1 MHKSRYVAVLL
12 VAVFLSC
19 FEALASNL
27 SKIQTSGD
35 PTYPTGGRFYGY
47 VSSSTG
53 PGDQA
58 FAKILALAKEKHAP
72 FIIVYG
78 KDNCPTCNS
87 FVDNMETWSRASGQM
102 MSYGSSLNGYFR
114 GNASGT
120 GPKAC
125 MDAFDFLKT
134 KLGASGT
141 CHIMACYGLCE
152 DGTEYMVASSLAT
165 SYEGFGKWKISQC
178 DIFNELAKKHKYT
191 PPAASAGFAVKDG
204 DLKATVETEEVY
216 VPFIRTNSFDKAE
229 KNWLEVTYPDGTI
242 ATNDFSW
249 ARGDT
254 AGDVGVEVAG
264 KLANIGDKVTLV
276 LLNTNHLAVATNS
289 ITCAAKP
296 ANSAAFPYLPYAI
309 DEPVFGEWTVDASFI
324 ESSRDDVAGK
334 RAAVAAKLADYDVAT
349 NALTE
354 ATAEYDSA
362 TNLVAEALA
371 ASNTTYAAYSGKLDA
386 YNLAAGAYDIATN
399 ALAAALAVSNS
410 TYAAYT
416 NSLAALDASVLAYDA
431 ATNSLAAALATSNTA
446 YTAYTNAQAVA
457 EASISTYDSATN
469 AVATAEAQYGV
480 ESEQYQNAT
489 NTAAIAKSAMDNAV
503 YLLDIRAGEYTTA
516 AADVDVKQTA
526 ASDALSA
533 IGTAEG
539 NRDTAKSAYD
549 TAVSDVA
556 AKQTNAANMA
566 SALETATTE
575 RNTAK
580 KAYDDAVSILEGRQS
595 VADEK
600 TTALGQAA
608 ADRDSAAGALETAES
623 DLASAEEGFFLVV
636 NGGIIWDDE
645 LRKFNETVFES
656 VDFKSWCNA
665 NKVVPVYLDVA
676 EPDTWASLFSC
687 YTASNGNSGASF
699 MSMNGLSQAEG
710 VALAVLTEKYA
721 EALELTDAPDGR
733 LFQVALVRA
742 DGTVCGRLRPQY
754 NADGTC
760 DLNENMARLAE
771 LVGLAADL
779 AEAANDSLPDD
790 LPTIGFNAVDGVSAT
805 LSVNDTIDWYKLDG
819 DFVGK
824 EVAIAVVGTGAG
836 EEKPA
841 ITVAAGDGTVLEP
854 AVDGVWVFDRSLA
867 DNVYIAVSAYTDASA
882 SAVKYAGA
890 SKFEYTL
897 KATETTT
904 GYGKVGFVLTSE
916 AVTEGPGLTNY
927 LVRVARTEGL
937 TGAVSVKVSLN
948 TTLTTAESE
957 RYEWVGDAIISW
969 KALEAGEKT
978 VSVGLPDDGVW
989 YGPGDIAFDLS
1000 VVEGG
1005 AALQTSTFVLAYQ
1018 DDDPAE
1024 AGKLAIFDIVPSE
1037 AGNGKR
1043 YVRAGE
1049 EVTIRVRRSEGSYG
1063 DVTGTVTAKSGSRWN
1078 ASESKVWPEK
1088 SKEIDKEFKF
1098 TPPADVFT
1106 AAQTEATFAFA
1117 STNGG
1122 IVVSSVNNPF
1132 KVTVLASDAPLF
1144 DQSEV
1149 TWSGIQYTTTDTN
1162 LTAIA
1167 VPAGMTVKSL
1177 VKIAGSVPAGLKVA
1191 IVDNE
1196 IVVTGTPTAGTVSAT
1211 ATYWVSLVRDAG
1223 GGHVYSMPVTVTF
1236 ENKALA
1242 EVNPGFTSSRSW
1254 TGLPVTN
1261 DRRLAGLLDLSV
1273 AKNGRT
1279 SARYRMVGGKTVAFS
1294 AKGLA
1299 GVDPDGTVRLK
1310 AEKNYCCGAKYV
1322 FDATLCADGSLDATI
1337 RLAGGCNEEI
1347 LGVVNISAGA
1357 EPWSAGNTAARFG
1370 GDYVAAFVLGA
1381 TTNENTLC
1389 FGSPTMRLRFS
1400 SESAWR
1406 RGAVTFAGTLPNGKA
1421 VSGTAYLVPTTE
1433 EAVSASIPV
1442 FASTSSDTLSAML
1455 DVDGEG
1461 VVATQDV
1468 VPFWSHDE
1476 GGIESLSYE
1485 NDYDVVGALWS
1496 WADWNWSGE
1505 KVNVNRTSGIVSGTM
1520 RLKLD
1525 ENSDRLTTVTW
1536 RGVAIPGDEPLI
1548 LGAYWCN
1555 ASMKYDGN
1563 RKRTVRAGDSVKLLS
1578 DGE

>member
-1 MHKSRYVAVLL
+1 MRKSRYAAVLL

-19 FEALASNL
+19 LEVMASTL
-27 SKIQTSGD
+27 TKIQTSGD

-87 FVDNMETWSRASGQM
+87 FVDSMERWRRASGQTM
-102 MSYGSSLNGYFR
+102 GYGSSLNGFFR
-114 GNASGT
+114 GNSSGT

-125 MDAFDFLKT
+125 MEAYDFLKT

-165 SYEGFGKWKISQC
+165 AYEVFSKWKVAQC
-178 DIFNELAKKHKYT
+178 DAFNNLAKNHKYT
-191 PPAASAGFAVKDG
+191 PPAASAGFAVTDG
-204 DLKATVETEEVY
+204 ELKATVETEEVY

-229 KNWLEVTYPDGTI
+229 KNWLEVTYPDGTV

-254 AGDVGVEVAG
+254 VGDVGVDVVG

-309 DEPVFGEWTVDASFI
+309 DEPVAGEWTVDASFI
-324 ESSRDDVAGK
+324 ESSSGDVAEK
-334 RAAVAAKLADYDVAT
+334 RAAVVAKLADYDVAT
-349 NALTE
+349 NALAE

-371 ASNTTYAAYSGKLDA
+371 ASNTTYAVYTNAQAIADA
-386 YNLAAGAYDIATN
+386 AISTYESATN
-399 ALAAALAVSNS
+399 ALATALVVSNS
-410 TYAAYT
+410 TY
-416 NSLAALDASVLAYDA
+416 LAYV
-431 ATNSLAAALATSNTA
+431 
-446 YTAYTNAQAVA
+446 NAQTSANNW
-457 EASISTYDSATN
+457 ISQYENATN
-469 AVATAEAQYGV
+469 AVAAAEAQYGV
-480 ESEQYQNAT
+480 ESEQYQSAT
-489 NTAAIAKSAMDNAV
+489 NTAAGVKTSMDNAV
-503 YLLDIRAGEYTTA
+503 SERDRWEGEY
-516 AADVDVKQTA
+516 
-526 ASDALSA
+526 
-533 IGTAEG
+533 GTAVA
-539 NRDTAKSAYD
+539 NVDIKQA
-549 TAVSDVA
+549 AVSDA
-556 AKQTNAANMA
+556 F

-580 KAYDDAVSILEGRQS
+580 NNYDDAVSILEGRQS
-595 VADEK
+595 VAEEK
-600 TTALGQAA
+600 TTALGQAT

-636 NGGIIWDDE
+636 NGGIVWDDE

-656 VDFKSWCNA
+656 ANFKSWCND
-665 NKVVPVYLDVA
+665 NKVVPVYLDVP
-676 EPDTWASLFSC
+676 EPDTRASLFSC

-710 VALAVLTEKYA
+710 EALAVLTEKYA
-721 EALELTDAPDGR
+721 EALGLADTLGER
-733 LFQVALVRA
+733 LYQVALVRA
-742 DGTVCGRLRPQY
+742 DGSVCGRLRPQY

-760 DLNENMARLAE
+760 DLNENMARLAD
-771 LVGLAADL
+771 LINQAADL
-779 AEAANDSLPDD
+779 AEAANDSLTDD
-790 LPTIGFNAVDGVSAT
+790 LPAVGFNAVDGVSAT

-824 EVAIAVVGTGAG
+824 EVAIAVEGTGAG

-841 ITVAAGDGTVLEP
+841 ITVATGDGTVLEP

-867 DNVYIAVSAYTDASA
+867 DNVYIAVSAYTNASA

-890 SKFEYTL
+890 SKFEYVL

-948 TTLTTAESE
+948 TTLTTAEAE
-957 RYEWVGDAIISW
+957 RYEWAGDTTVSW

-989 YGPGDIAFDLS
+989 YGLGDIAFDLS

-1005 AALQTSTFVLAYQ
+1005 AAPATTRFVLAYQ

-1049 EVTIRVRRSEGSYG
+1049 NVTVRVRRSEGSYG

-1088 SKEIDKEFKF
+1088 SKEIDKEFTF

-1106 AAQTEATFAFA
+1106 VAQTEATFAFA
-1117 STNGG
+1117 STNSG

-1162 LTAIA
+1162 LTALA

-1191 IVDNE
+1191 IVGNE
-1196 IVVTGTPTAGTVSAT
+1196 IVVTGTPTAGTVAAT

-1223 GGHVYSMPVTVTF
+1223 GGQVYSMPVTVTF

-1242 EVNPGFTSSRSW
+1242 DVNPGFTSSRSW

-1261 DRRLAGLLDLSV
+1261 DRRLAGLLDLTV

-1294 AKGLA
+1294 AQGLA
-1299 GVDPDGTVRLK
+1299 GVDPDGTVTL
-1310 AEKNYCCGAKYV
+1310 GAKKNVKSGGVSSEYV
-1322 FDATLCADGSLDATI
+1322 FSATLGADGSLEASVERDGEVVGTAT
-1337 RLAGGCNEEI
+1337 L
-1347 LGVVNISAGA
+1347 SAGA
-1357 EPWSAGNTAARFG
+1357 EPWSADNTAARFG

-1389 FGSPTMRLRFS
+1389 FGSPTMRLKFS
-1400 SESAWR
+1400 GESAWR

-1442 FASTSSDTLSAML
+1442 FASTSSDTLSTML

-1461 VVATQDV
+1461 IVATQDV
-1468 VPFWSHDE
+1468 VPFWSHSE
-1476 GGIESLSYE
+1476 SGIESLSYE

-1496 WADWNWSGE
+1496 WADWNWTGE

-1536 RGVAIPGDEPLI
+1536 RGVAIPGDKPLI
-1548 LGAYWCN
+1548 LGACWCN
-1555 ASMKYDGN
+1555 AAMQYDGN